1 MSAGAIIAARQK
13 RYVAS
18 FINATAIDEETARP
32 LSDLGCD
39 DDGAIFRG
47 LVRRGVLVETE
58 DGRWHVDQLAWTR
71 LLEKRRVV
79 MLGVLLLL
87 LLGLLLAVLTTVLT

>member
-13 RYVAS
+13 RYVAT

-32 LSDLGCD
+32 LEDLGCD
-39 DDGAIFRG
+39 EGAIFRG

-79 MLGVLLLL
+79 ALGVVLLLL
-87 LLGLLLAVLTTVLT
+87 VGMLVALVTTLL

>member
-13 RYVAS
+13 RYVAT

-32 LSDLGCD
+32 LEDLGCD
-39 DDGAIFRG
+39 EGAIFRG

-79 MLGVLLLL
+79 VLGVLLTA
-87 LLGLLLAVLTTVLT
+87 LLGLLVLVLTRVL

>member
-32 LSDLGCD
+32 LEELGCD
-39 DDGAIFRG
+39 DGATFRG
-47 LVRRGVLVETE
+47 LARRGVLVETE

-79 MLGVLLLL
+79 MLGVVLLL
-87 LLGLLLAVLTTVLT
+87 LLGLLVAVITTVLA

>member
-13 RYVAS
+13 RYVAT

-32 LSDLGCD
+32 LEDLGCD
-39 DDGAIFRG
+39 EGAIFRG

-79 MLGVLLLL
+79 ALGVVLLLL
-87 LLGLLLAVLTTVLT
+87 LGMLVALVTTLL